1 MMNGTSNRPR
11 DTVTVVA
18 LLTFATQPPIGLSV
32 DDLHE
37 TCDLA
42 LYALDELELPRNDMR
57 LVGNYVRVVHLRL
70 PVDSHEAD
78 LACRNS
84 QRYNNDLTEWARQQI
99 DDYDA
104 GTMLPSR
111 IELFDRC
118 MPGWK
123 DAEARRACGR

>member
-18 LLTFATQPPIGLSV
+18 PLTFATQPAVGLSL

-42 LYALDELELPRNDMR
+42 LYALDELELPRNDR
-57 LVGNYVRVVHLRL
+57 RTVGNYVRVVHLRL

-78 LACRNS
+78 LASRNS
-84 QRYNNDLTEWARQQI
+84 QRCNNDLTEWARQQI

-118 MPGWK
+118 IPGWN
-123 DAEARRACGR
+123 DAEARRACGL